1 MFRDDPETLALVAG
15 LSWNRRAYRYRGP
28 DIAEPTVEEVEA
40 LTARSWPVHG
50 PLTPSALPAGP
61 VYEEGDGVWSRWP
74 WHLVPPPP
82 PSRPTS
88 PPAPILTVPPIPR
101 EMQCRLRYEDGT
113 IVDVPVDAEGNF
125 VNPYTG
131 ILWSVTLLV

>member
-1 MFRDDPETLALVAG
+1 MFRDDPETLALVAS

-28 DIAEPTVEEVEA
+28 DIAEPTVQEIEA

-82 PSRPTS
+82 PSRPTP
-88 PPAPILTVPPIPR
+88 PPAPPIAPER
-101 EMQCRLRYEDGT
+101 HCRLVYADGT
-113 IVDVPVDAEGNF
+113 VVDVPLDAEGNF
-125 VNPYTG
+125 VSPRAG